1 MCSNDS
7 RLHTIKPNL
16 PGRLLES
23 YAPLALPFQREYFG
37 EPPSKFIGRLNR
49 IVRCRQY
56 ESLADREPYR
66 EAMGAAS
73 GWQGYRRVVLEAAA
87 LAGMENQI
95 LTRFRSSRPMTG
107 RASIGRPPSNNAEGR
122 WHRRTTFHE

>member
-66 EAMGAAS
+66 EAMG
-73 GWQGYRRVVLEAAA
+73 
-87 LAGMENQI
+87 
-95 LTRFRSSRPMTG
+95 
-107 RASIGRPPSNNAEGR
+107 RPPDGKAIGVLCLKQPRSPAWKTR
-122 WHRRTTFHE
+122 S